1 VFANQRL
8 NRTSNNSSGTTT
20 DDRVAAPEDQV
31 AVPEDTEAEWQH
43 YNFFLDQLL
52 GLISRGE
59 EEAVSRVISVIRS
72 GGSHREIL
80 DIIEQQSEIQPERN
94 GSIKDVPRAW
104 RGSKGGHETTPGS
117 SA

>member
-20 DDRVAAPEDQV
+20 DDRVAAPEDRV

-43 YNFFLDQLL
+43 YNFFLEQLL

-59 EEAVSRVISVIRS
+59 EESVSRVISVIRS
-72 GGSHREIL
+72 GGSHRQIL

-94 GSIKDVPRAW
+94 GVV
-104 RGSKGGHETTPGS
+104 
-117 SA
+117 